1 LAGADNFGLEEGKAD
16 KAIEWMNAY
25 AKKNNLKFEAR
36 LAGHSMSTIKFGN
49 FQLFSWNGEW
59 SSARN
64 IVKKASGKLGIKT
77 IESGFHEKQDLL
89 SVMFGASTEYAKVYS
104 SGMLVGKL
112 AMVKKSGRWAPKTE
126 TFA

>member
-1 LAGADNFGLEEGKAD
+1 MAGADNFGLEEGKAE

-25 AKKNNLKFEAR
+25 AKKNGLKFEAR
-36 LAGHSMSTIKFGN
+36 LAGHSMQTLKFGN

-59 SSARN
+59 SPARN

-89 SVMFGASTEYAKVYS
+89 SVMFGASTEYAKIYS
-104 SGMLVGKL
+104 SGILVGKL
-112 AMVKKSGRWAPKTE
+112 AMVKKSGRWMPKTE

>member
-1 LAGADNFGLEEGKAD
+1 MAGADNFGLEEGKAE
-16 KAIEWMNAY
+16 KAIVWMNAY
-25 AKKNNLKFEAR
+25 AKKNNLKFEAK
-36 LAGHSMSTIKFGN
+36 LAGHSMQTLKFGN

-89 SVMFGASTEYAKVYS
+89 SVMFGASTEYAKIYS
-104 SGMLVGKL
+104 SGILVGKL
-112 AMVKKSGRWAPKTE
+112 AMVKKSGRWMPKTE